1 MEALHKGEC
10 LGSKY
15 EKIQGL
21 GQKKSRHILHTMQKE
36 PRNGKRGKQGE
47 MCLIRK
53 IRMQRRGK
61 EGTWKESSEPQRVML
76 IRRS

>member
-1 MEALHKGEC
+1 MEALSKGEC

-21 GQKKSRHILHTMQKE
+21 GQKSGHTLHTMQKE
-36 PRNGKRGKQGE
+36 PRHGKRGKQGE
-47 MCLIRK
+47 MCFIRK

-61 EGTWKESSEPQRVML
+61 EGTCKESSEPQQVML
-76 IRRS
+76 IR